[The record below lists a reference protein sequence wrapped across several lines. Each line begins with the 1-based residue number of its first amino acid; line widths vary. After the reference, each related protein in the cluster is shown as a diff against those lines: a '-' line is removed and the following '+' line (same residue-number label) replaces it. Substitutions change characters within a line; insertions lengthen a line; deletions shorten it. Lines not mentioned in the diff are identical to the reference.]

1 MVNETILVVDDEE
14 DILHLVE
21 YNLVKEG
28 YVVTCVTTGEEAIR
42 LTHSMAPDLVVLDL
56 MLPGVDGL
64 EVCRL
69 LKRDSR
75 TCEIPIVMLTAKG
88 EESDVVKGLEM
99 GADDYIIKPFSPKIF
114 LARLKAVLR
123 RKEAE
128 PVDDSSILK
137 IMELDIHPG
146 RHEVSIQGNPIQLT
160 LTEFRLLH
168 FLARRPGW
176 VFTRNQ
182 IIDAVHG
189 DDYPVTER
197 SVDVQVVGL
206 RKKLGEFGKY
216 IETVRGVG
224 YRFRD

>member
-1 MVNETILVVDDEE
+1 MANETILVVDDEE
-14 DILHLVE
+14 DILSLLE
-21 YNLVKEG
+21 YNLIKEG
-28 YVVTCVTTGEEAIR
+28 YSVTCVTTGEDALKSANAI
-42 LTHSMAPDLVVLDL
+42 TPDLIVLDL

-64 EVCRL
+64 EVCRS
-69 LKRDSR
+69 LKHNAK
-75 TCEIPIVMLTAKG
+75 THEIPVIMLTAKG

-99 GADDYIIKPFSPKIF
+99 GADDYITKPFSPKI
-114 LARLKAVLR
+114 LAARIKTVLR
-123 RKEAE
+123 RKET

-137 IMELDIHPG
+137 INALEIHPG
-146 RHEVSIQGNPIQLT
+146 RHEAAIDGQPMILT
-160 LTEFRLLH
+160 LTEFRMLH

-206 RKKLGEFGKY
+206 RKKLGECGRY